1 MNNTEYS
8 LLKTA
13 YYNSGISNTEKT
25 ANVLART
32 LGGGAIGAV
41 TGGLAG
47 RGIEDGTGGMFRE
60 PGNYSGTGALI
71 GGIAGALGGRHHGKI
86 VKNLGKTQKTLGRTQ
101 DELVTAK
108 DNYKTMS
115 GMFDDA
121 TAANKS
127 LRSDLK
133 RTQGALD
140 ESSKSYIDM
149 LAQRNQVQENLA
161 RQADKYT
168 EMAQRVGRRDATIS
182 GLNQQI
188 SNLKNQNQVR
198 SGNEALMSLS

>member
-1 MNNTEYS
+1 
-8 LLKTA
+8 
-13 YYNSGISNTEKT
+13 
-25 ANVLART
+25 
-32 LGGGAIGAV
+32 
-41 TGGLAG
+41 
-47 RGIEDGTGGMFRE
+47 
-60 PGNYSGTGALI
+60 
-71 GGIAGALGGRHHGKI
+71 
-86 VKNLGKTQKTLGRTQ
+86 KTLGRTQ